1 MPLGM
6 YKHFFTPEYIKMSF
20 TIHMHIYIFSFILGK
35 LLSHLGS
42 LRLNEG
48 LVESAEDLL
57 TEARDAVETS
67 GNLTAK
73 ATIMYNL
80 GLLRSGSSTIV
91 HFGVVEHLIF
101 ELHQITPTYLYI
113 NMFIFSAKIKS
124 KIVSCLDCPRCN
136 QDIPKFNKTKMLY
149 QFI

>member
-1 MPLGM
+1 M
-6 YKHFFTPEYIKMSF
+6 FI
-20 TIHMHIYIFSFILGK
+20 SFILGK

-73 ATIMYNL
+73 ATILYNL
-80 GLLRSGSSTIV
+80 GLLRSGGITIL
-91 HFGVVEHLIF
+91 HSRTVVFNI
-101 ELHQITPTYLYI
+101 QISFKTPKYLYI
-113 NMFIFSAKIKS
+113 YIKN
-124 KIVSCLDCPRCN
+124 LY
-136 QDIPKFNKTKMLY
+136 LY
-149 QFI
+149 QD

>member
-1 MPLGM
+1 M
-6 YKHFFTPEYIKMSF
+6 FI
-20 TIHMHIYIFSFILGK
+20 SFILGK

-73 ATIMYNL
+73 ATILYNL
-80 GLLRSGSSTIV
+80 GLLRSGGITIL
-91 HFGVVEHLIF
+91 HLRTVEFNI
-101 ELHQITPTYLYI
+101 QIAFKTPKYLYI
-113 NMFIFSAKIKS
+113 YIKHLYFYQDQNRQLSGLSIVTKI
-124 KIVSCLDCPRCN
+124 
-136 QDIPKFNKTKMLY
+136 DIPNVIKQKCCIGLY
-149 QFI
+149 KACIIQIMFYS

>member
-1 MPLGM
+1 MFSHQNTLNWVLL
-6 YKHFFTPEYIKMSF
+6 YISNF
-20 TIHMHIYIFSFILGK
+20 LFISFILGK

-73 ATIMYNL
+73 ATILYNL
-80 GLLRSGSSTIV
+80 GLLRSGGITKWFYIQ
-91 HFGVVEHLIF
+91 
-101 ELHQITPTYLYI
+101 ELLRI
-113 NMFIFSAKIKS
+113 
-124 KIVSCLDCPRCN
+124 
-136 QDIPKFNKTKMLY
+136 
-149 QFI
+149 

>member
-1 MPLGM
+1 M
-6 YKHFFTPEYIKMSF
+6 YKHFFTPEFIKMGLNVD
-20 TIHMHIYIFSFILGK
+20 MHIYVFTSILGK

-80 GLLRSGSSTIV
+80 GLLRSGGIIQFTLKNCWEFDIKIV
-91 HFGVVEHLIF
+91 LK
-101 ELHQITPTYLYI
+101 TPKYLYKLNI
-113 NMFIFSAKIKS
+113 IFFLSKLKLSAVCIVTKIFLNLRKQ
-124 KIVSCLDCPRCN
+124 KCCIGLFKACVYN
-136 QDIPKFNKTKMLY
+136 
-149 QFI
+149 

>member
-1 MPLGM
+1 M
-6 YKHFFTPEYIKMSF
+6 YKHFFTPEFIKMGLNVD
-20 TIHMHIYIFSFILGK
+20 MHIYVFTSILGK

-80 GLLRSGSSTIV
+80 GLLRSGGIIQFTLKNCREFDIKIV
-91 HFGVVEHLIF
+91 LK
-101 ELHQITPTYLYI
+101 TPKYLYKLNI
-113 NMFIFSAKIKS
+113 IF
-124 KIVSCLDCPRCN
+124 
-136 QDIPKFNKTKMLY
+136 FY
-149 QFI
+149 QN

>member
-1 MPLGM
+1 M
-6 YKHFFTPEYIKMSF
+6 FI
-20 TIHMHIYIFSFILGK
+20 SFILGK

-73 ATIMYNL
+73 ATILYNL
-80 GLLRSGSSTIV
+80 GLLRSGGITIL
-91 HFGVVEHLIF
+91 HSRTVENLTFKLHLKHLNTCI
-101 ELHQITPTYLYI
+101 YI
-113 NMFIFSAKIKS
+113 LNIFIFIKI
-124 KIVSCLDCPRCN
+124 KIVSCLDCP
-136 QDIPKFNKTKMLY
+136 L
-149 QFI
+149 

>member
-1 MPLGM
+1 M
-6 YKHFFTPEYIKMSF
+6 YKHFFTPEFIKMGLNVD
-20 TIHMHIYIFSFILGK
+20 MHIYVFTSILGK

-42 LRLNEG
+42 LQLNEG

-80 GLLRSGSSTIV
+80 GLLRSGGIIQFTLKNCWEFDIKIV
-91 HFGVVEHLIF
+91 LK
-101 ELHQITPTYLYI
+101 TPKYLYKLNI
-113 NMFIFSAKIKS
+113 IFFIKI
-124 KIVSCLDCPRCN
+124 KIVSCLYCN
-136 QDIPKFNKTKMLY
+136 QDIPKFKKTKMLY
-149 QFI
+149 RFI

>member
-1 MPLGM
+1 MGM
-6 YKHFFTPEYIKMSF
+6 YRCISIFFTPEFIKMGLNVD
-20 TIHMHIYIFSFILGK
+20 MHIYVFTSILGK

-80 GLLRSGSSTIV
+80 GLLRSGGI
-91 HFGVVEHLIF
+91 I
-101 ELHQITPTYLYI
+101 
-113 NMFIFSAKIKS
+113 
-124 KIVSCLDCPRCN
+124 
-136 QDIPKFNKTKMLY
+136 
-149 QFI
+149 QFTLKNC

>member
-1 MPLGM
+1 M
-6 YKHFFTPEYIKMSF
+6 YKHFFTPEFIK
-20 TIHMHIYIFSFILGK
+20 IGLNVDMHIYVFTSILGK

-80 GLLRSGSSTIV
+80 GLLRSGGIIQFTLKNCWEFDIKIV
-91 HFGVVEHLIF
+91 LK
-101 ELHQITPTYLYI
+101 TPKYLYKLNIIFFIKI
-113 NMFIFSAKIKS
+113 N
-124 KIVSCLDCPRCN
+124 IVSCLYCN
-136 QDIPKFNKTKMLY
+136 QDIPKFKKTKMLY
-149 QFI
+149 RFI

>member
-1 MPLGM
+1 M
-6 YKHFFTPEYIKMSF
+6 FN
-20 TIHMHIYIFSFILGK
+20 SFILGK

-73 ATIMYNL
+73 ATILYNL
-80 GLLRSGSSTIV
+80 GLLRSGGITIL
-91 HFGVVEHLIF
+91 HSRTVENLTFKLHLKY
-101 ELHQITPTYLYI
+101 PYI
-113 NMFIFSAKIKS
+113 LNIFIFIKI
-124 KIVSCLDCPRCN
+124 KIVSCLDCP
-136 QDIPKFNKTKMLY
+136 L
-149 QFI
+149 